1 MNENHHT
8 FEPHTESASD
18 HFCDQCFGYHDWRA
32 GCAEEPLEIEPH
44 DAFDIIRPD
53 EVAECWEGVTD
64 ALYTALWACVAEY
77 TAPSPEESEEP
88 CWGVDCVADF
98 WGKFTRE
105 QQEALNALAESNS
118 F

>member
-1 MNENHHT
+1 MNENHHSIK
-8 FEPHTESASD
+8 PHN
-18 HFCDQCFGYHDWRA
+18 
-32 GCAEEPLEIEPH
+32 
-44 DAFDIIRPD
+44 AFNIIRPD
-53 EVAECWEGVTD
+53 EMAECWGEDVTD

-77 TAPSPEESEEP
+77 TAPSPKESEEP

-98 WGKFTRE
+98 WGKFSRE